1 MFKFGLSSRG
11 IASTKSPMPSEAE
24 SRVLSEAVVRIAALW
39 GIGDELLG
47 EILGMPASRA
57 AGLHAGTFRL
67 ARSDPAFQ
75 AGQYLVRLFE
85 EPAVLIGDHRSVGAW
100 LQTEK
105 MDIGGR
111 PIDLIRTDGGLR
123 EMLSYV
129 ERRMGPS

>member
-1 MFKFGLSSRG
+1 LERKGKTTPRL
-11 IASTKSPMPSEAE
+11 SEAE

-39 GIGDELLG
+39 SIGDELLG

-85 EPAVLIGDHRSVGAW
+85 ELVVLIGDHRSVGAW
-100 LQTEK
+100 LQTEN
-105 MDIGGR
+105 MDLGGR
-111 PIDLIRTDGGLR
+111 PIDRVRTEGGVR
-123 EMLSYV
+123 ELLSYV
-129 ERRMGPS
+129 EARRASS